1 MRINRRD
8 RGRDKDHTS
17 ALLEPL
23 TIPLTVMVTPGN
35 VHDSLEFDNLLED
48 SKVFIGLQE
57 VILVFDKGYWKL
69 NRFKELNDD
78 EYRFS
83 IPMKT
88 DTKYE
93 TLSEKIEGKISDE
106 IIRLS
111 NGSRKSS
118 ILSILSLRS
127 K

>member
-1 MRINRRD
+1 
-8 RGRDKDHTS
+8 
-17 ALLEPL
+17 
-23 TIPLTVMVTPGN
+23 MVTPRN